1 MPIPS
6 FALRGS
12 LCKRHTGDIWGAGQG
27 SAGTWLC
34 PAVIQWD
41 WDPQGGCE
49 AEVTPHTTSPSSP
62 LLLRAQ
68 LLPCVG
74 DLDAGTDI
82 INRFSFSPCHRSRS

>member
-6 FALRGS
+6 FALPV
-12 LCKRHTGDIWGAGQG
+12 LDMWGAGQG
-27 SAGTWLC
+27 AAGTWLC
-34 PAVIQWD
+34 P
-41 WDPQGGCE
+41 GGTGTLRVAGE
-49 AEVTPHTTSPSSP
+49 AGVAPHTTSPPALPFSSG
-62 LLLRAQ
+62 LSCT